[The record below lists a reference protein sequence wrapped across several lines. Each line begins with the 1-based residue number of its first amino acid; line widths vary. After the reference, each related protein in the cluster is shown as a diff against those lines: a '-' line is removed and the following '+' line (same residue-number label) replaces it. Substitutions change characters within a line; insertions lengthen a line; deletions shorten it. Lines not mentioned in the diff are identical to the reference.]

1 MKKFISTIYLT
12 FVSVLIF
19 SLVQIEGALA
29 TAPASVVQTEFGPI
43 YYLGDADASLD
54 GETVDYQKTEC
65 KVGMQFFISEKGVQ
79 YETFVNDHFSNPDS
93 SSNLLDKAVAK
104 FNSYRD
110 MLNEEFF
117 KYRARA
123 GQTTASQFELLEKC
137 YIFVK
142 NEIEDRQ
149 KNLKENFRA
158 GAADRK
164 AVRLSAKY
172 QTINDRFKE
181 KIHFPYAQFLGRMK
195 SFSDGMPCYTNKCAK

>member
-1 MKKFISTIYLT
+1 MKKLISTICLA
-12 FVSVLIF
+12 LIGTLSF
-19 SLVQIEGALA
+19 SLVPVGDAF
-29 TAPASVVQTEFGPI
+29 ASPVVTDFGPI
-43 YYLGDADASLD
+43 YYLED

-142 NEIEDRQ
+142 KEIEDRQ

-195 SFSDGMPCYTNKCAK
+195 SFSDGLPCYTNKCAK

>member
-1 MKKFISTIYLT
+1 MKKLISTICLA
-12 FVSVLIF
+12 FVSTLSF
-19 SLVQIEGALA
+19 SLVRVGDAF
-29 TAPASVVQTEFGPI
+29 ASLETDFGPI
-43 YYLGDADASLD
+43 YYLED

-65 KVGMQFFISEKGVQ
+65 KVGMQFFISEKGAEYQ
-79 YETFVNDHFSNPDS
+79 TFMNDHFSNPDLS
-93 SSNLLDKAVAK
+93 SKLLDKAVAK

-117 KYRARA
+117 KYRARI

-195 SFSDGMPCYTNKCAK
+195 SFSDGLPCYTNKCAK